1 MLKYYIVLKAFILFP
16 LYCTLYQ
23 LHGEVWDCELPN
35 SFCSFAGWWQLNKT
49 SIIIDASKYIQELK
63 QKVEELN
70 RDVANAQTST
80 DQNSLPMVFSQSLQL
95 PHMCSFQKVLL
106 IWKKKKNWFELHFLD
121 GHKQVTVEVTEKGFL
136 IDVFSAKSCPGL
148 FVSILESFEEMS
160 LNVLEARAT
169 CMDTFRFHAVGEKVR
184 YNIL

>member
-1 MLKYYIVLKAFILFP
+1 MVSKEQKRAALHEKL
-16 LYCTLYQ
+16 Q
-23 LHGEVWDCELPN
+23 LLRSLTN
-35 SFCSFAGWWQLNKT
+35 SHALNKT

-70 RDVANAQTST
+70 QDLANAQTST
-80 DQNSLPMVFSQSLQL
+80 DQNTLPMV
-95 PHMCSFQKVLL
+95 
-106 IWKKKKNWFELHFLD
+106 
-121 GHKQVTVEVTEKGFL
+121 TVETTEKGFV

-169 CMDTFRFHAVGEKVR
+169 CTDTFRFHAVGGKVR
-184 YNIL
+184 QYFNEEEGKNIDARAVKQAMRQAIKNWSQNAEQK